1 MSKKTVKEMYEVTKS
16 AGTPLLSNFNDVFWN
31 DYIEHYTELD
41 RYFARRYCS
50 FRYFAQ
56 EESDTVEV
64 VTQNFTSSVYEHL
77 LVNKKRY
84 EELYRVQSVNDND
97 YMLLD
102 NYNVNE
108 TVTKEG
114 SGNGSIV
121 SGEREDK
128 IFNTTKVSPFDSENF
143 YNDTTNDGSTRK
155 GYETD
160 TTNNSYNETVTSS
173 KKGNIGVQT
182 GADMLGKHTNYWKNF
197 DFYNLVFSEIAKE
210 LLLV

>member
-1 MSKKTVKEMYEVTKS
+1 MSNKTVKEMYEVTKS
-16 AGTPLLSNFNDVFWN
+16 AGTPLLSNFNAVFWTY
-31 DYIEHYTELD
+31 YIEHYTELD
-41 RYFARRYCS
+41 RYFAIRYRS

-56 EESDTVEV
+56 EESDTIEV

-84 EELYRVQSVNDND
+84 EELYRVQAVNDND

-128 IFNTTKVSPFDSENF
+128 LFNTTKVSPFDSENF
-143 YNDTTNDGSTRK
+143 YNDTTSDGSTRK
-155 GYETD
+155 GVETD
-160 TTNNSYNETVTSS
+160 TTSNAYNETVTSN

>member
-1 MSKKTVKEMYEVTKS
+1 MSKKTVKEMYEVTRV
-16 AGTPLLSNFNDVFWN
+16 AGTPLLSNFNDTFWN

-41 RYFARRYCS
+41 RYFARRYRS

-56 EESDTVEV
+56 EESDTIEV

-102 NYNVNE
+102 NYNVN
-108 TVTKEG
+108 TSITKEG
-114 SGNGSIV
+114 TGNGSIV

-143 YNDTTNDGSTRK
+143 YNDTTSDGSTRK
-155 GYETD
+155 GSETD
-160 TTNNSYNETVTSS
+160 TTNNAYNETVTSN

-182 GADMLGKHTNYWKNF
+182 GADMLVKHTDYWKNF
-197 DFYNLVFSEIAKE
+197 DFYNLIFSEIAKE

>member
-1 MSKKTVKEMYEVTKS
+1 MYEVTKS
-16 AGTPLLSNFNDVFWN
+16 AGTPLLSNFNAVFWA
-31 DYIEHYTELD
+31 DYIEHYIELD

-84 EELYRVQSVNDND
+84 EELYRVQTVNDND
-97 YMLLD
+97 YMLIY

-128 IFNTTKVSPFDSENF
+128 LFNTTKVSPFDSENF

-155 GYETD
+155 GAETD
-160 TTNNSYNETVTSS
+160 TTSNAYNETVTSN

>member
-1 MSKKTVKEMYEVTKS
+1 MSKKTVNEMYEVTKS
-16 AGTPLLSNFNDVFWN
+16 AGTPLLSNFNAVFWA

-84 EELYRVQSVNDND
+84 EELYRVQTVNDND

-128 IFNTTKVSPFDSENF
+128 LFNTTKVSPFDSENF
-143 YNDTTNDGSTRK
+143 YNDTTSDGSTRK
-155 GYETD
+155 GAETD
-160 TTNNSYNETVTSS
+160 TTSNAYNETVTSN

-182 GADMLGKHTNYWKNF
+182 GADMLGKHTDYWKNF

>member
-1 MSKKTVKEMYEVTKS
+1 MSNKTVNEMYEVTKS
-16 AGTPLLSNFNDVFWN
+16 AGTPLLSNFNAVFWN

-41 RYFARRYCS
+41 RYFARRYRS
-50 FRYFAQ
+50 FRYFPQ

-84 EELYRVQSVNDND
+84 EELYRVQSVNDNE
-97 YMLLD
+97 YNLLD
-102 NYNVNE
+102 NYSVNE
-108 TVTKEG
+108 TITKEG

-121 SGEREDK
+121 SGERTDTSS
-128 IFNTTKVSPFDSENF
+128 NTNKVSPFDSENF
-143 YNDTTNDGSTRK
+143 YNDIASEGSTRK
-155 GYETD
+155 GSETD
-160 TTNNSYNETVTSS
+160 TTSNNYNETVTTN

-182 GADMLGKHTNYWKNF
+182 GADMLEKHTNYWKNF

>member
-56 EESDTVEV
+56 EESDTIEV

-84 EELYRVQSVNDND
+84 EELYRVQSVNDNE

-114 SGNGSIV
+114 SGNGSLV
-121 SGEREDK
+121 SGERQDK
-128 IFNTTKVSPFDSENF
+128 QYNTSLVSPFDSENF
-143 YNDTTNDGSTRK
+143 YNDTNSDSTIQKGS
-155 GYETD
+155 ETD
-160 TTNNSYNETVTSS
+160 TTTNSYNETVTSN
-173 KKGNIGVQT
+173 KKGYIGVQT

-197 DFYNLVFSEIAKE
+197 DFYNLIFSEIAKE

>member
-1 MSKKTVKEMYEVTKS
+1 MSDKTVKEIYEVTKS
-16 AGTPLLSNFNDVFWN
+16 GGTPLLSNFNATFWT

-41 RYFARRYCS
+41 RYFARRYRS
-50 FRYFAQ
+50 FRYFPQ
-56 EESDTVEV
+56 EDTDTVEV
-64 VTQNFTSSVYEHL
+64 VAQNFTSSVYEHL

-102 NYNVNE
+102 NYNVN
-108 TVTKEG
+108 TTITKEG
-114 SGNGSIV
+114 AGNGSIV

-143 YNDTTNDGSTRK
+143 YNDTTIDGSTRK
-155 GYETD
+155 GSETD
-160 TTNNSYNETVTSS
+160 TTNNSYNESVTSS

-182 GADMLGKHTNYWKNF
+182 GADMLGKHTDYWKNF

>member
-1 MSKKTVKEMYEVTKS
+1 MYEVTKV
-16 AGTPLLSNFNDVFWN
+16 AGTPLLSNFNDTFWN
-31 DYIEHYTELD
+31 DYIENYTELD

-56 EESDTVEV
+56 EESDTIEV

-84 EELYRVQSVNDND
+84 EELYRAQSVNDND

-121 SGEREDK
+121 SGERTDTLS
-128 IFNTTKVSPFDSENF
+128 NTNKVSPFDSENF
-143 YNDTTNDGSTRK
+143 YNDTNSDNTSKKGS
-155 GYETD
+155 ETD
-160 TTNNSYNETVTSS
+160 TTSNAYNETVTSN
-173 KKGNIGVQT
+173 KKGNIGVHT

>member
-1 MSKKTVKEMYEVTKS
+1 MYEVTKV
-16 AGTPLLSNFNDVFWN
+16 AGTPLLSIFNDTFWN
-31 DYIEHYTELD
+31 DYIQHYTELD

-64 VTQNFTSSVYEHL
+64 VAQNFTSSVYEHL

-84 EELYRVQSVNDND
+84 EELYRAQSVNDND

-143 YNDTTNDGSTRK
+143 YNDTTSNGSTRK
-155 GYETD
+155 GSETD
-160 TTNNSYNETVTSS
+160 TTSNAYNETVTSN

-182 GADMLGKHTNYWKNF
+182 GSDMLSKHTTYWKNF
-197 DFYNLVFSEIAKE
+197 DFYNLIFSEIAKE

>member
-1 MSKKTVKEMYEVTKS
+1 MSKKTVKEMYEVTKI
-16 AGTPLLSNFNDVFWN
+16 AGTPLLSNFNAVFWN

-84 EELYRVQSVNDND
+84 EELYRVQAVNDND

-128 IFNTTKVSPFDSENF
+128 LFNTTKVSPFDSENF

-155 GYETD
+155 GAETD
-160 TTNNSYNETVTSS
+160 TTSNAYNETVTSN

>member
-16 AGTPLLSNFNDVFWN
+16 AGTPLLSNFNAVFWA

-84 EELYRVQSVNDND
+84 EELYRVQAVNDND

-128 IFNTTKVSPFDSENF
+128 LFNTTKVSPFDSENF

-155 GYETD
+155 GAETD
-160 TTNNSYNETVTSS
+160 TTSNAYNETVTSN

>member
-16 AGTPLLSNFNDVFWN
+16 AGTPLLSNFNDIFWN

-143 YNDTTNDGSTRK
+143 YNDTTSDGSTRK
-155 GYETD
+155 GSETD
-160 TTNNSYNETVTSS
+160 TTNNTYNETVTSS

-182 GADMLGKHTNYWKNF
+182 GADMLGKHTDYWKNF

>member
-41 RYFARRYCS
+41 RYFSRRYCS

-56 EESDTVEV
+56 EESDTIEV

-102 NYNVNE
+102 NYNVN
-108 TVTKEG
+108 TTITKEG

-128 IFNTTKVSPFDSENF
+128 IYNTTMVSPFDSENF
-143 YNDTTNDGSTRK
+143 YNDTTSDGSTRK
-155 GYETD
+155 GSETD
-160 TTNNSYNETVTSS
+160 TTNNAYNETVTSN

-197 DFYNLVFSEIAKE
+197 DFYNLIFSEIAKE

>member
-1 MSKKTVKEMYEVTKS
+1 MSKKTVKEMYEVNKS
-16 AGTPLLSNFNDVFWN
+16 AGTPLLSNFNDTFWN

-41 RYFARRYCS
+41 RYFARRYRS
-50 FRYFAQ
+50 FRYYAQ

-64 VTQNFTSSVYEHL
+64 VAQNFTSSVYEHL
-77 LVNKKRY
+77 LINKKRY

-102 NYNVNE
+102 NYNVN
-108 TVTKEG
+108 TSITKEG

-143 YNDTTNDGSTRK
+143 YNDTTSDGSTRK
-155 GYETD
+155 GSETD
-160 TTNNSYNETVTSS
+160 TTNNAYNETVTST

-182 GADMLGKHTNYWKNF
+182 GADMLGKHTDYWKNF

>member
-1 MSKKTVKEMYEVTKS
+1 MSKKTVKEMYEVSKS
-16 AGTPLLSNFNDVFWN
+16 AGTPLLSNFNDVFWT

-41 RYFARRYCS
+41 RYFARRYRS

-56 EESDTVEV
+56 EESDTIEV

-77 LVNKKRY
+77 LINKKRY

-102 NYNVNE
+102 NYNVN
-108 TVTKEG
+108 TSITKEG

-128 IFNTTKVSPFDSENF
+128 IYNTTMVSPFDSENF
-143 YNDTTNDGSTRK
+143 YNDTTSDGSTRK
-155 GYETD
+155 GSETD
-160 TTNNSYNETVTSS
+160 TTTNAYNETVTST

-182 GADMLGKHTNYWKNF
+182 GADMLGKHTDYWKNF
-197 DFYNLVFSEIAKE
+197 DFYNLIFSEIAKE

>member
-16 AGTPLLSNFNDVFWN
+16 AGTPLLSNFNGVFWTY
-31 DYIEHYTELD
+31 YIDNYTELD
-41 RYFARRYCS
+41 RYFARRYSS

-84 EELYRVQSVNDND
+84 EELYRAQSVNDNE

-121 SGEREDK
+121 SGERQDK
-128 IFNTTKVSPFDSENF
+128 QYSTSLVSPFDSENF
-143 YNDTTNDGSTRK
+143 YNDTNSDSTIQKGS
-155 GYETD
+155 ETD
-160 TTNNSYNETVTSS
+160 TTNNSYNETVTSN

>member
-1 MSKKTVKEMYEVTKS
+1 MSKKTVNEMYEVTKS
-16 AGTPLLSNFNDVFWN
+16 AGTPLLSNFNAVFWT

-41 RYFARRYCS
+41 RYFARRYRS
-50 FRYFAQ
+50 FRYFLQ
-56 EESDTVEV
+56 EESDTIEV

-102 NYNVNE
+102 NYNVN
-108 TVTKEG
+108 TTITKEG
-114 SGNGSIV
+114 AGNGSIV

-128 IFNTTKVSPFDSENF
+128 LYNTTKVSPFDSENF
-143 YNDTTNDGSTRK
+143 YNDTTSDGSTRK
-155 GYETD
+155 GAETD
-160 TTNNSYNETVTSS
+160 TTSNAYNETVTSN

-182 GADMLGKHTNYWKNF
+182 GADMLGKHTDYWKNF

>member
-41 RYFARRYCS
+41 RYFARRYSS

-56 EESDTVEV
+56 EESDTIEV

-84 EELYRVQSVNDND
+84 EELYRVQSVNDNE

-128 IFNTTKVSPFDSENF
+128 IYNTTMVSPFDSENF
-143 YNDTTNDGSTRK
+143 YNDTTSDGSTRK
-155 GYETD
+155 GSETD
-160 TTNNSYNETVTSS
+160 TTTNAYNETVTST

-182 GADMLGKHTNYWKNF
+182 GADMLGKHTDYWKNF

>member
-1 MSKKTVKEMYEVTKS
+1 MSNKTVKEMYEVTKS
-16 AGTPLLSNFNDVFWN
+16 AGTPLLSNFNAVFWA

-84 EELYRVQSVNDND
+84 EELYRVQAVNDND

-128 IFNTTKVSPFDSENF
+128 LFNTTKVSPFDSENF

-155 GYETD
+155 GAETD
-160 TTNNSYNETVTSS
+160 TTSNAYNETVTSN

-197 DFYNLVFSEIAKE
+197 DFYNLIFSEIAKE

>member
-16 AGTPLLSNFNDVFWN
+16 AGTPLLSNFNAVFWA

-84 EELYRVQSVNDND
+84 EELYRVQTVNDND

-128 IFNTTKVSPFDSENF
+128 LFNTTKVSPFDSENF

-155 GYETD
+155 GAETD
-160 TTNNSYNETVTSS
+160 TTSNAYNETVTSN

>member
-1 MSKKTVKEMYEVTKS
+1 MSDKTVKEMYEVTKS
-16 AGTPLLSNFNDVFWN
+16 AGTPLLSNFNDTFWN

-41 RYFARRYCS
+41 RYFARRYRS

-102 NYNVNE
+102 NYNVN
-108 TVTKEG
+108 TSITKEG
-114 SGNGSIV
+114 AGNGSIV

-143 YNDTTNDGSTRK
+143 YNDTTSDGSTRK
-155 GYETD
+155 GSETD
-160 TTNNSYNETVTSS
+160 TTNNAYNETVTST

-182 GADMLGKHTNYWKNF
+182 GADMLGKHTDYWKNF

>member
-1 MSKKTVKEMYEVTKS
+1 MSDKTVKEMYEVTKS
-16 AGTPLLSNFNDVFWN
+16 AGTPLLSNFNAVFWN

-41 RYFARRYCS
+41 RYFARRYRS
-50 FRYFAQ
+50 FRYFPQ
-56 EESDTVEV
+56 EDTDTVEV
-64 VTQNFTSSVYEHL
+64 VAQNFTSSVYEHL

-102 NYNVNE
+102 NYNVN
-108 TVTKEG
+108 TSITKEG

-143 YNDTTNDGSTRK
+143 YNDTTSDGSTRK
-155 GYETD
+155 GSETD
-160 TTNNSYNETVTSS
+160 TTSNAYNETVTSN

-182 GADMLGKHTNYWKNF
+182 GADMLGKHTDYWKNF

>member
-1 MSKKTVKEMYEVTKS
+1 MSKKTVKEMYEVTKV
-16 AGTPLLSNFNDVFWN
+16 AGTPLLSNFNGVFWTY
-31 DYIEHYTELD
+31 YIDNYTELD
-41 RYFARRYCS
+41 RYFAKKYSS

-84 EELYRVQSVNDND
+84 EELYRVQAVNDTD

-143 YNDTTNDGSTRK
+143 YNDTTSDGSTRK
-155 GYETD
+155 GSETD
-160 TTNNSYNETVTSS
+160 TTNNSYNETVTSN

>member
-1 MSKKTVKEMYEVTKS
+1 MSDKTVKEMYEVSKS
-16 AGTPLLSNFNDVFWN
+16 AGTPLLSNFNAVFWT

-41 RYFARRYCS
+41 RYFARRYRS

-56 EESDTVEV
+56 EESDTIEV

-84 EELYRVQSVNDND
+84 EELYRVQSVNDNE

-121 SGEREDK
+121 SGERQDK
-128 IFNTTKVSPFDSENF
+128 QYSTSLVSPFDSENF
-143 YNDTTNDGSTRK
+143 YNDTNSDSTIQKGS
-155 GYETD
+155 ETD
-160 TTNNSYNETVTSS
+160 TTNNSYNETVTSN

>member
-1 MSKKTVKEMYEVTKS
+1 MSKKTVKEMYEVTKV
-16 AGTPLLSNFNDVFWN
+16 AGTPLLSNFNDTFWN

-41 RYFARRYCS
+41 RYFARRYSS

-56 EESDTVEV
+56 EESDTIEV

-84 EELYRVQSVNDND
+84 EELFRVQAVNDNE

-128 IFNTTKVSPFDSENF
+128 LYNTTKVSPFDSENF
-143 YNDTTNDGSTRK
+143 YNDTTSDGSTRK
-155 GYETD
+155 GSETD
-160 TTNNSYNETVTSS
+160 TTSNTYNETVTSS

-182 GADMLGKHTNYWKNF
+182 GADMLGKHTDYWKNF

>member
-1 MSKKTVKEMYEVTKS
+1 MSKKTVKEMYEVTKV
-16 AGTPLLSNFNDVFWN
+16 AGTPLLSNFNDTFWN

-41 RYFARRYCS
+41 RYFARRYRS

-64 VTQNFTSSVYEHL
+64 VAQNFTSSVYEHL
-77 LVNKKRY
+77 LINKKRY

-102 NYNVNE
+102 NYNVN
-108 TVTKEG
+108 TSITKEG
-114 SGNGSIV
+114 AGNGSIV

-143 YNDTTNDGSTRK
+143 YNDTTSDGSTRK
-155 GYETD
+155 GSETD
-160 TTNNSYNETVTSS
+160 TTNNAYNETVTST

-182 GADMLGKHTNYWKNF
+182 GADMLGKHTDYWKNF
-197 DFYNLVFSEIAKE
+197 DFYNLIFSEIAKE

>member
-1 MSKKTVKEMYEVTKS
+1 
-16 AGTPLLSNFNDVFWN
+16 
-31 DYIEHYTELD
+31 
-41 RYFARRYCS
+41 
-50 FRYFAQ
+50 
-56 EESDTVEV
+56 
-64 VTQNFTSSVYEHL
+64 
-77 LVNKKRY
+77 
-84 EELYRVQSVNDND
+84 
-97 YMLLD
+97 MLLD

-143 YNDTTNDGSTRK
+143 YNDTTSDGSTRK
-155 GYETD
+155 GSETD
-160 TTNNSYNETVTSS
+160 TTNNAYNETVTST

-182 GADMLGKHTNYWKNF
+182 GADMLGKHTDYWKNF
-197 DFYNLVFSEIAKE
+197 DFYNLIFSEIAKE

>member
-1 MSKKTVKEMYEVTKS
+1 MSNKTVKEMYEVTKS
-16 AGTPLLSNFNDVFWN
+16 AGTPLLSNFNAVFWTY
-31 DYIEHYTELD
+31 YIEHYTELD
-41 RYFARRYCS
+41 RYFAIRYRS

-56 EESDTVEV
+56 EESDTIEV

-84 EELYRVQSVNDND
+84 EELYRVQAVDDND

-128 IFNTTKVSPFDSENF
+128 LFNTTKVSPFDSENF
-143 YNDTTNDGSTRK
+143 YNDTTSDGSTRK
-155 GYETD
+155 GVETD
-160 TTNNSYNETVTSS
+160 TTSNAYNETVTSN

>member
-1 MSKKTVKEMYEVTKS
+1 MSNKTVNEMYEVTKI
-16 AGTPLLSNFNDVFWN
+16 AGTPLLSNFNAVFWN
-31 DYIEHYTELD
+31 DYIEHYLELD
-41 RYFARRYCS
+41 RYFARRYRS

-56 EESDTVEV
+56 EESDTIEV

-84 EELYRVQSVNDND
+84 EELYRVQSVNDNE
-97 YMLLD
+97 YSLLD
-102 NYNVNE
+102 NYSVNE
-108 TVTKEG
+108 TITKEG

-121 SGEREDK
+121 SGERTDTSS
-128 IFNTTKVSPFDSENF
+128 NTNKVSPFDSENF
-143 YNDTTNDGSTRK
+143 YNDIASEGSTRK
-155 GYETD
+155 GSETD
-160 TTNNSYNETVTSS
+160 TTSNNYNETVTTN

-182 GADMLGKHTNYWKNF
+182 GADMLEKHTNYWKKF

>member
-1 MSKKTVKEMYEVTKS
+1 MSDKTVKEMYEVTKS
-16 AGTPLLSNFNDVFWN
+16 AGTPLLSNFNSVFWN

-41 RYFARRYCS
+41 RYFARRYRS

-102 NYNVNE
+102 NYNVN
-108 TVTKEG
+108 TSITKEG
-114 SGNGSIV
+114 VGNGSIV

-143 YNDTTNDGSTRK
+143 YNDTTSDGSTRK
-155 GYETD
+155 GSETD
-160 TTNNSYNETVTSS
+160 TTNNAYNETVTST

-182 GADMLGKHTNYWKNF
+182 GADMLGKHTDYWKNF
-197 DFYNLVFSEIAKE
+197 DFYNLIFSEIAKE

>member
-1 MSKKTVKEMYEVTKS
+1 MSDKTVKEMYEVSKN
-16 AGTPLLSNFNDVFWN
+16 AGTPLLSNFNSTFWN

-41 RYFARRYCS
+41 RYFARRYRS
-50 FRYFAQ
+50 FRYFPQ
-56 EESDTVEV
+56 EESDTIEV

-84 EELYRVQSVNDND
+84 EELYRVQAVNDND

-102 NYNVNE
+102 NYNVK
-108 TVTKEG
+108 TDITKEG
-114 SGNGSIV
+114 TGNGSIV

-143 YNDTTNDGSTRK
+143 YNDTTSDGSTRK
-155 GYETD
+155 GSETD
-160 TTNNSYNETVTSS
+160 TTNNAYNETVTST

-182 GADMLGKHTNYWKNF
+182 GADMLGKHTDYWKNF

>member
-1 MSKKTVKEMYEVTKS
+1 MSDKTVKEMYEVTKS
-16 AGTPLLSNFNDVFWN
+16 AGTPLLSNFNAVFWA

-41 RYFARRYCS
+41 RYFSRRYRS

-56 EESDTVEV
+56 EESDTIEV

-128 IFNTTKVSPFDSENF
+128 VFNTTKVSPFDSENF
-143 YNDTTNDGSTRK
+143 YNDTTSDGSTRK
-155 GYETD
+155 GSETD
-160 TTNNSYNETVTSS
+160 TTNNTYNETVTSS

-197 DFYNLVFSEIAKE
+197 DFYNLIFSEIAKE

>member
-1 MSKKTVKEMYEVTKS
+1 MSKKTVKEMYDVTKS

-41 RYFARRYCS
+41 RYFARRYSS

-56 EESDTVEV
+56 EESDTIEV

-128 IFNTTKVSPFDSENF
+128 IYNTTMVSPFDSENF
-143 YNDTTNDGSTRK
+143 YNDTTSDGSTRK
-155 GYETD
+155 GSETD

>member
-1 MSKKTVKEMYEVTKS
+1 MSDKTVKEMYEVSKN

-41 RYFARRYCS
+41 RYFARRYRS
-50 FRYFAQ
+50 FRYFPQ
-56 EESDTVEV
+56 EESDTIEV

-102 NYNVNE
+102 NYNVK
-108 TVTKEG
+108 TDITKEG
-114 SGNGSIV
+114 TGNGSIV

-143 YNDTTNDGSTRK
+143 YNDTTSDGSTRK
-155 GYETD
+155 GSETD
-160 TTNNSYNETVTSS
+160 TTNNAYNETVTST

-182 GADMLGKHTNYWKNF
+182 GADMLGKHTDYWKNF

>member
-1 MSKKTVKEMYEVTKS
+1 MSNKTVKEMYEVTKS
-16 AGTPLLSNFNDVFWN
+16 AGTPLLSNFNAVFWA

-84 EELYRVQSVNDND
+84 EELYRVQAVNDND

-128 IFNTTKVSPFDSENF
+128 LFNTTKVSPFDSENF

-155 GYETD
+155 GAETD
-160 TTNNSYNETVTSS
+160 TTSNAYNETVTSN

>member
-1 MSKKTVKEMYEVTKS
+1 MSKKTVKEMYEVTKV
-16 AGTPLLSNFNDVFWN
+16 AGTPLLSNFNGVFWTY
-31 DYIEHYTELD
+31 YIDNYTELD
-41 RYFARRYCS
+41 RYFAKKYSS

-56 EESDTVEV
+56 EESDTIEV

-84 EELYRVQSVNDND
+84 EELYRAQSVNDNE

-128 IFNTTKVSPFDSENF
+128 IYNTTKVSPFDSENF
-143 YNDTTNDGSTRK
+143 YNDTTSDGSTRK
-155 GYETD
+155 GSETD

-182 GADMLGKHTNYWKNF
+182 GADMLVKHTNYWKNF

>member
-1 MSKKTVKEMYEVTKS
+1 MSKKTVKEMYEVSKS
-16 AGTPLLSNFNDVFWN
+16 AGTPLLSNFNDVFWTY
-31 DYIEHYTELD
+31 YIDNYTELD
-41 RYFARRYCS
+41 RYFAKKYSS

-56 EESDTVEV
+56 EESDTIEV

-84 EELYRVQSVNDND
+84 EELYRAQSVNDNE

-128 IFNTTKVSPFDSENF
+128 LYNTTKVSPFDSENF
-143 YNDTTNDGSTRK
+143 YNDTTSDGSTRK
-155 GYETD
+155 GSETD
-160 TTNNSYNETVTSS
+160 TTNNSYNETVTSN

>member
-1 MSKKTVKEMYEVTKS
+1 MSKKTVKEMYEVSKS
-16 AGTPLLSNFNDVFWN
+16 AGTPLLSNFNDVFWTY
-31 DYIEHYTELD
+31 YIDNYTELD
-41 RYFARRYCS
+41 RYFAKKYSS

-56 EESDTVEV
+56 EESDTIEV

-84 EELYRVQSVNDND
+84 EELYRAQSVNDNE

-128 IFNTTKVSPFDSENF
+128 LYNTTKVSPFDSENF
-143 YNDTTNDGSTRK
+143 YNDTTSDGSTRK
-155 GYETD
+155 GSETD
-160 TTNNSYNETVTSS
+160 TTNNSYNETVTSN

-197 DFYNLVFSEIAKE
+197 DFYNLIFSEIAKE